1 MAIDTANYQ
10 FCVKF
15 PGSLEYIPAVR
26 KFVSETLLAN
36 NFDPK
41 FTYRSEII
49 VDEICNNAVSFGCVS
64 VDAVVELQCMVHG
77 DRIEFEIKDEGGKPD
92 DLKRLTEAVKKRPR
106 KGSPRDMGKKDSLG
120 LEIVRMLSDQITFE
134 TAANNLTT
142 VRVVKLREE
151 DGEAEGDEAAAAG

>member
-1 MAIDTANYQ
+1 MSGNTATYQ
-10 FCVKF
+10 FEVKF

-49 VDEICNNAVSFGCVS
+49 VDEICNNAVSFGCVT
-64 VDAVVELQCMVHG
+64 VDAIVELLCMVHG
-77 DRIEFEIKDEGGKPD
+77 DRIEFEIKDEGGKGD
-92 DLKRLTEAVKKRPR
+92 DLKRLTEAVKRKPR
-106 KGSPRDMGKKDSLG
+106 RTIGREIGKKDSLG
-120 LEIVRMLSDQITFE
+120 LEIVRMLSDEISYQTDP
-134 TAANNLTT
+134 NNLTT

-151 DGEAEGDEAAAAG
+151 ESGQEETDAAG